1 MTIITEAKTI
11 RNSKT
16 RFSEHNKYK
25 ISAVK
30 HLMNNIDHEF
40 TWAVLTE
47 ASSKCLKRKILKS
60 YFIKELNLSLND
72 HSNSA
77 ILMLFKTWC
86 SLVFNC
92 LSTFII
98 SLPYNIVI

>member
-1 MTIITEAKTI
+1 M
-11 RNSKT
+11 
-16 RFSEHNKYK
+16 
-25 ISAVK
+25 
-30 HLMNNIDHEF
+30 
-40 TWAVLTE
+40 
-47 ASSKCLKRKILKS
+47 
-60 YFIKELNLSLND
+60 SLND